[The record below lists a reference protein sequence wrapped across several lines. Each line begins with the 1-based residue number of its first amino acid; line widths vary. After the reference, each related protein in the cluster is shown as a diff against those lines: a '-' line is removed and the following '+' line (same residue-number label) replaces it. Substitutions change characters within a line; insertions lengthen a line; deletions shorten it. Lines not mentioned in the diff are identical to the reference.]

1 MDQMIGIIDSYAY
14 GAIIGKLVWQRLV
27 LLMQGGQADE
37 TIVQGSMEMV
47 RLSLSEFERL
57 KGSNLFLAGSHVS
70 LADCYL
76 APIFGYLTMT
86 PDAGAL
92 LQATPGLSQWWE
104 QMSQRPAMQ
113 KTPPQF
119 G

>member
-1 MDQMIGIIDSYAY
+1 VQVYRSWSE
-14 GAIIGKLVWQRLV
+14 AISGRSVHTFK
-27 LLMQGGQADE
+27 
-37 TIVQGSMEMV
+37 
-47 RLSLSEFERL
+47 FERL
-57 KGSNLFLAGSHVS
+57 KGLNPFLAVSQVS